1 MLVGSLVLTLIV
13 GHTSSSR
20 PIVVQRFPLRYDRN
34 ASYQTVNSY
43 TAKLISAALSARFQ
57 GCPDVPKNH

>member
-1 MLVGSLVLTLIV
+1 MLAGSLELTLVV
-13 GHTSSSR
+13 GHTSSSK
-20 PIVVQRFPLRYDRN
+20 PIEVQRFPLRFDRN
-34 ASYQTVNSY
+34 ASYRTMNSC